1 MCMFKKRVN
10 PRGKLFLQD
19 GDPSQNSVK
28 ARSTWDEIGARKFTI
43 PARSLDLN
51 PIKNLFH
58 IVKRRL
64 HQDALDQQI
73 TREDF
78 AAFSARIKTTLETIP
93 IDVVDRTILSMG
105 KRINEII
112 KRKGQRIKH

>member
-1 MCMFKKRVN
+1 M
-10 PRGKLFLQD
+10 
-19 GDPSQNSVK
+19 K
-28 ARSTWDEIGARKFTI
+28 ARSAWDEVGARKFTI
-43 PARSLDLN
+43 PARSPDLN
-51 PIKNLFH
+51 PIENIFH

-64 HQDALDQQI
+64 RQDALDQQI

-78 AAFSARIKTTLETIP
+78 AAFSARVKTTLETIP

-112 KRKGQRIKH
+112 KRKGQRIKYYFCFYM